1 MLIVVSYD
9 VREDRRRTR
18 LAHALKDFGRRVQ
31 YSVFECLLD
40 EKQLARLRLRIA
52 KEIDPAEDSV
62 RFYRLCGECLERIE
76 ILGVG
81 LKIEDPDV
89 YVL

>member
-1 MLIVVSYD
+1 VLIVVSYD

-40 EKQLARLRLRIA
+40 EKQLGRLRARIA
-52 KEIDPAEDSV
+52 KLIEPAEDSV
-62 RFYRLCGECLERIE
+62 RIYRLCAECVERIE
-76 ILGVG
+76 YLGVG
-81 LKIEDPDV
+81 ERTEDADI